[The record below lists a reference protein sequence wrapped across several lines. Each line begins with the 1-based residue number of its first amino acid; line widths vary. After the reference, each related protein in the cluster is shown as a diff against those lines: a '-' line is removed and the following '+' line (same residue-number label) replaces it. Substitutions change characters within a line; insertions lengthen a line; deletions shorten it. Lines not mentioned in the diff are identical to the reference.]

1 MATHNLDN
9 TGKDFDEYVHLESYA
24 AILLLISALIALV
37 INNTPWHSSYVHLL
51 KSDVIVN
58 IGSIHFNAHSIWYWI
73 NDGLMALFFLLVG
86 LEMKREMCVGELKAI
101 SQVML
106 PLVGA
111 IGGMVIPAAVFF
123 AVNASHPVYL
133 DGWAIPVA
141 TDIAFS
147 LGILAL
153 LGSRLP
159 TSLKVFLTA
168 LAIFDDMGAVL
179 IIAIFHTQDI
189 KQIFLLLSLV
199 VYLVMWIVNRSGV
212 DKIWVFLLLGVVLWV
227 CVFQSGIHPTLAGIA
242 TAFVVPLRS
251 NKKTDYSPLKTL
263 ESNLHLW
270 VAFGVLPIFAFANAG
285 VSFAGMTWQHLLNR
299 LSLGIA
305 LGLFVGKQIGVWGT
319 SYLTIRFGLAK
330 RPSGMSNMN
339 LYGLSLLAG
348 MGFTM
353 SLFIGSLAFPGLSSE
368 VERQIRI
375 GVLSGSF
382 LSGLLGY
389 FILLF
394 SNKKTK

>member
-1 MATHNLDN
+1 MATHNLDH

-37 INNTPWHSSYVHLL
+37 INNTPWHSSYVQIL

-58 IGSIHFNAHSIWYWI
+58 IGFIHFNAHSIWYWI

-111 IGGMVIPAAVFF
+111 IGGMLVPAVVF

-159 TSLKVFLTA
+159 PSLKVFLTA

-189 KQIFLLLSLV
+189 KQIFLLLSLL
-199 VYLVMWIVNRSGV
+199 VYLVMWVVNRSGV
-212 DKIWVFLLLGVVLWV
+212 DKIWVYLLLGAVLWV

-242 TAFVVPLRS
+242 TAFVIPLRS

-285 VSFAGMTWQHLLNR
+285 VSFRA
-299 LSLGIA
+299 
-305 LGLFVGKQIGVWGT
+305 
-319 SYLTIRFGLAK
+319 
-330 RPSGMSNMN
+330 
-339 LYGLSLLAG
+339 
-348 MGFTM
+348 
-353 SLFIGSLAFPGLSSE
+353 
-368 VERQIRI
+368 
-375 GVLSGSF
+375 
-382 LSGLLGY
+382 
-389 FILLF
+389 
-394 SNKKTK
+394 